1 MHSIRSKRWRIVQSD
16 CIKDFRPGILRR
28 AFYAGHFTPGI
39 LRRAFYAGVVRI
51 PASDVGE
58 TIKVDRIDRIV
69 QDFVNWVE
77 S

>member
-1 MHSIRSKRWRIVQSD
+1 MNSIRSKRWRIVQSD
-16 CIKDFRPGILRR
+16 CIKHFTPGILRR

-39 LRRAFYAGVVRI
+39 LRRAFYAGVVRMT
-51 PASDVGE
+51 AGDAGE
-58 TIKVDRIDRIV
+58 TMEVDRIDKIV